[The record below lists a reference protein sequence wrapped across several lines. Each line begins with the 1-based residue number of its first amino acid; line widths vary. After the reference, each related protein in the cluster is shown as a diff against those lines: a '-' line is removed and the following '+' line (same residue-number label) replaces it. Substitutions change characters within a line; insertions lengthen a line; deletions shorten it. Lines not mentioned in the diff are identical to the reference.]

1 MLRLY
6 GKRCSKVAAEAFC
19 SSMMLVMKRTVL
31 LLLASLAMLPVLV
44 PVSKMPFHNRPM
56 GMKIQ
61 VSSTERLR
69 QNLTTKTVYL
79 PSSALHP
86 TPRSF
91 FDEKQRVG
99 PL

>member
-1 MLRLY
+1 M
-6 GKRCSKVAAEAFC
+6 VVAEAFC

-31 LLLASLAMLPVLV
+31 LLLLLLLLASLAMLPVPV
-44 PVSKMPFHNRPM
+44 PVSKMP
-56 GMKIQ
+56 
-61 VSSTERLR
+61 SS
-69 QNLTTKTVYL
+69 V
-79 PSSALHP
+79 LHP

>member
-1 MLRLY
+1 M
-6 GKRCSKVAAEAFC
+6 VVAEAFC
-19 SSMMLVMKRTVL
+19 SSMMLVMKRTVLLL

-69 QNLTTKTVYL
+69 QNLTHKDGLLTKFCAASNSKIL
-79 PSSALHP
+79 
-86 TPRSF
+86 F
-91 FDEKQRVG
+91 
-99 PL
+99 

>member
-1 MLRLY
+1 M
-6 GKRCSKVAAEAFC
+6 VVAEAFC
-19 SSMMLVMKRTVL
+19 SSMMLVMKRTVLLLLLL

-69 QNLTTKTVYL
+69 QNLTHKDGLLTKFCAASNSKIL
-79 PSSALHP
+79 
-86 TPRSF
+86 F
-91 FDEKQRVG
+91 
-99 PL
+99 

>member
-1 MLRLY
+1 M
-6 GKRCSKVAAEAFC
+6 VVAEAFC
-19 SSMMLVMKRTVL
+19 SSMMLVMKRTVLL

-69 QNLTTKTVYL
+69 QNLTHKDGLLTKFCAA
-79 PSSALHP
+79 SSSKIL
-86 TPRSF
+86 F
-91 FDEKQRVG
+91 
-99 PL
+99 

>member
-1 MLRLY
+1 M
-6 GKRCSKVAAEAFC
+6 VVAEAFC

-31 LLLASLAMLPVLV
+31 LASLAMLPDLV

-69 QNLTTKTVYL
+69 QNLTHKDGLLTKFCAASNSKIL
-79 PSSALHP
+79 
-86 TPRSF
+86 F
-91 FDEKQRVG
+91 
-99 PL
+99 